1 MNKKIFDLNK
11 LYIVTDFDHTLT
23 TKNSQNCWGVLS
35 TIPNISKDY
44 ITQSI
49 KNNDYYFPI
58 EQDDSIDYEIKNK
71 MMKKWYQNHA
81 ELLVQY
87 NLKEIDINEVSK
99 KNSIVLRKGVVDFL
113 KYTNEKKI
121 PVIIISAGISNIIE
135 GVLKK
140 NNCFFNNVYV
150 ISNIFKFKDGK
161 LKSLRNNIIHSLN
174 KNKVEVPPKI
184 KEILKNKDEVII
196 IGDNTGDTLMKVKE
210 ESETYKIG
218 FLNYK
223 DDLKIKE
230 FKKFFDIIY
239 TNNND
244 FNDIIEL
251 IQKNS

>member
-1 MNKKIFDLNK
+1 MKIKCLVVGKLSENCYILENNGKAVIIDPGDEIEKIIKELKDLK
-11 LYIVTDFDHTLT
+11 VV
-23 TKNSQNCWGVLS
+23 GVLI
-35 TIPNISKDY
+35 THHHNDHIGALNY
-44 ITQSI
+44 ILR
-49 KNNDYYFPI
+49 K
-58 EQDDSIDYEIKNK
+58 
-71 MMKKWYQNHA
+71 
-81 ELLVQY
+81 Y

-230 FKKFFDIIY
+230 FKKCFDIIY

>member
-81 ELLVQY
+81 ELLVKY

-113 KYTNEKKI
+113 KYTNEKKYQ
-121 PVIIISAGISNIIE
+121 
-135 GVLKK
+135 L
-140 NNCFFNNVYV
+140 
-150 ISNIFKFKDGK
+150 
-161 LKSLRNNIIHSLN
+161 L
-174 KNKVEVPPKI
+174 
-184 KEILKNKDEVII
+184 
-196 IGDNTGDTLMKVKE
+196 
-210 ESETYKIG
+210 
-218 FLNYK
+218 
-223 DDLKIKE
+223 
-230 FKKFFDIIY
+230 
-239 TNNND
+239 
-244 FNDIIEL
+244 
-251 IQKNS
+251 

>member
-1 MNKKIFDLNK
+1 M
-11 LYIVTDFDHTLT
+11 
-23 TKNSQNCWGVLS
+23 
-35 TIPNISKDY
+35 
-44 ITQSI
+44 
-49 KNNDYYFPI
+49 
-58 EQDDSIDYEIKNK
+58 
-71 MMKKWYQNHA
+71 
-81 ELLVQY
+81 
-87 NLKEIDINEVSK
+87 
-99 KNSIVLRKGVVDFL
+99 R
-113 KYTNEKKI
+113 
-121 PVIIISAGISNIIE
+121 
-135 GVLKK
+135 
-140 NNCFFNNVYV
+140 FFNNVYV

-230 FKKFFDIIY
+230 FKKCFDIIY